1 MGGNEVGAR
10 YEFRPGPGHPV
21 PEAPAASG
29 GAPFIA
35 ITGFMGTGKTETG
48 RALAAM
54 LGLAFTDTDELIEER
69 EGTTIPDIFARHGE
83 AHFRAVEEEI
93 CARVAAR
100 SGVVVATGGG
110 TLLSDT
116 NFEVLSARG
125 PIVLLEASPEA
136 IAGRVADADHRPL
149 LSSALP
155 TDSTQDTRR
164 RALLER
170 IAQLLDRRRPVYEK
184 LRLRIDTTFLT
195 PPQAAARIAATL
207 DLPAH
212 RFAIRVPEGSLRTP
226 GLRDAKPESHVE
238 IGCGLLS
245 NLGARLHARGLNA
258 NVLLLIAEPLCGLYL
273 DQLTASL
280 DHASI
285 PWTAVPVR
293 DGDAAKTLEQTGEII
308 AQFASAGATR
318 DSVAVTVGGG
328 VTGDLGGF
336 AASIYMRGI
345 ALVQVPT
352 TLLAQVDA
360 SIGGKVGANI
370 PAAKNLVGSFHQPA
384 LVLSD
389 PCTLRTLP
397 DAEITNGMA
406 EVVKTAILG
415 SPGLFDFLEREL
427 REDPEQKLHEPGFL
441 YRCVTE
447 CAAIKAAVVER
458 DPFEGG
464 ERRVLNL
471 GHTLG
476 HALEAVAGYT
486 GFTHGQAVSIGT
498 VAACRIAATRGLID
512 PDLLS
517 RVRQVLERCRLPV
530 TAPPCDEQNL
540 LRSLHLD
547 KKKKS
552 GRLRYVLPAGI
563 GTMAVVDDVSDA
575 EILSAMHAT
584 ERS

>member
-1 MGGNEVGAR
+1 MGAR

-29 GAPFIA
+29 GAPFVA
-35 ITGFMGTGKTETG
+35 LTGFMGTGKTETG
-48 RALAAM
+48 RALAEM
-54 LGLAFTDTDELIEER
+54 LGLAFIDTDELIEER
-69 EGTTIPDIFARHGE
+69 KGTTIPDIFARHGE

-116 NFEVLSARG
+116 NFKVLSARG
-125 PIVLLEASPEA
+125 PIVFLEASPEA

-155 TDSTQDTRR
+155 RDATEDVRR
-164 RALLER
+164 RALLDR
-170 IAQLLDRRRPVYEK
+170 IAQLLDQRTPVYEK
-184 LRLRIDTTFLT
+184 LRLRIDTTCLT
-195 PPQAAARIAATL
+195 PPQAAARIAAML
-207 DLPAH
+207 DLPSH
-212 RFAIRVPEGSLRTP
+212 RFAIRVPEGALRTP
-226 GLRDAKPESHVE
+226 GLHDAKSESHIE

-245 NLGARLHARGLNA
+245 KLGERLRARGLNSR
-258 NVLLLIAEPLCGLYL
+258 VLLLIAEPIRDLYL
-273 DQLTASL
+273 DPITASL

-285 PWTAVPVR
+285 PWMEIPVR
-293 DGDAAKTLEQTGEII
+293 DGDAAKNLEQMGQLI
-308 AQFASAGATR
+308 ARFASAGASR

-370 PAAKNLVGSFHQPA
+370 PAAKNLVGSFQQPA

-415 SPGLFDFLEREL
+415 SPGLFGFLENEL
-427 REDPEQKLHEPGFL
+427 RSDPEQKLREPGFL
-441 YRCVTE
+441 YRCVAE
-447 CAAIKAAVVER
+447 CAAVKAAVVER
-458 DPFEGG
+458 DPFEAG

-486 GFTHGQAVSIGT
+486 GLTHGQAVSIGT
-498 VAACRIAATRGLID
+498 VVAGQVAAARGWMD
-512 PDLLS
+512 SGLLS
-517 RVRQVLERCRLPV
+517 RVRHVLVRCGLPV
-530 TAPPCDEQNL
+530 VAPRCDEQQL

-552 GRLRYVLPAGI
+552 GRLHYVLPAGI
-563 GTMAVVDDVSDA
+563 GTIDVVDDVSDA
-575 EILSAMHAT
+575 EILSAMHAM

>member
-1 MGGNEVGAR
+1 M
-10 YEFRPGPGHPV
+10 
-21 PEAPAASG
+21 
-29 GAPFIA
+29 
-35 ITGFMGTGKTETG
+35 
-48 RALAAM
+48 
-54 LGLAFTDTDELIEER
+54 
-69 EGTTIPDIFARHGE
+69 
-83 AHFRAVEEEI
+83 EEEI

-116 NFEVLSARG
+116 NFEVFSARG

-155 TDSTQDTRR
+155 RDATDEMRH
-164 RALLER
+164 RALLDR
-170 IAQLLDRRRPVYEK
+170 IAQLLAERKPVYEK
-184 LRLRIDTTFLT
+184 IKLRIDTTGLT
-195 PPQAAARIAATL
+195 PAQAAARIAATL

-226 GLRDAKPESHVE
+226 GLRDAKPASHIE

-245 NLGARLHARGLNA
+245 KLGARLHARGLNSR
-258 NVLLLIAEPLCGLYL
+258 VLLLIAEPIRDLYL
-273 DQLTASL
+273 DQITASL

-285 PWTAVPVR
+285 PWTEIPVR
-293 DGDAAKTLEQTGEII
+293 DGDAAKNLEQVGELI
-308 AQFASAGATR
+308 ARFAAAGASR

-345 ALVQVPT
+345 ALVQIPT

-370 PAAKNLVGSFHQPA
+370 PAAKNLIGSFHQPA

-397 DAEITNGMA
+397 STEITNGMA
-406 EVVKTAILG
+406 EVVKTAVLG
-415 SPGLFDFLEREL
+415 SPALFEFLETEL
-427 REDPEQKLHEPGFL
+427 RSYPNQKLREPAFL
-441 YRCVTE
+441 YRCVAE
-447 CAAIKAAVVER
+447 CAAVKAAVVER
-458 DPFEGG
+458 DPFEAG

-476 HALEAVAGYT
+476 HALEAVAGYADL
-486 GFTHGQAVSIGT
+486 THGQAVSIGT
-498 VAACRIAATRGLID
+498 VVACQIAASRGSID

-517 RVRQVLERCRLPV
+517 RVRHLFTWCRLPV
-530 TAPPCDEQNL
+530 TAPPYDEQKL

-563 GTMAVVDDVSDA
+563 GRIDVVDDVSDA
-575 EILSAMHAT
+575 EILSAMYLT
-584 ERS
+584 ERG